1 MVFFFIVSPRENRTD
16 DLRALAASM
25 LNRYKAKVILIVP
38 VVLETD
44 FIFPVV
50 VCGPLGLHCK

>member
-38 VVLETD
+38 VVLETVIL
-44 FIFPVV
+44 FFQ
-50 VCGPLGLHCK
+50 